1 MNFFLL
7 ILIIISSVLVNA
19 NNHFEQKIAKISSPY
34 EQAMKLLENKIPVAN
49 VENNAKFIFDFF
61 NLTNLY
67 TKRNIKKFKQ
77 SLAAIKKLSTR
88 KNISSEQTIFANV
101 LILKLENIQQFIIEH
116 AGEHYAHKIYNQI
129 ESIYHDI
136 ETENVN
142 ILDELSFLN
151 PKNNRALYHFVKKIH
166 LDIRRLTALLSLE
179 NVTDTTIIK
188 IDNLLKKISILKE
201 KIMETPIYKQQL
213 RKTRWLKACGIVFV
227 PMALFVPLVVLVGC
241 LSPLSLIITIPELII
256 VAPILGLLY
265 ASLIVSIVTTI
276 QDVKEAEKYEIPV
289 ESRSIFSLV
298 AWQGWVIFIGV
309 RIPIFISAII

>member
-1 MNFFLL
+1 
-7 ILIIISSVLVNA
+7 
-19 NNHFEQKIAKISSPY
+19 
-34 EQAMKLLENKIPVAN
+34 
-49 VENNAKFIFDFF
+49 
-61 NLTNLY
+61 
-67 TKRNIKKFKQ
+67 
-77 SLAAIKKLSTR
+77 
-88 KNISSEQTIFANV
+88 
-101 LILKLENIQQFIIEH
+101 
-116 AGEHYAHKIYNQI
+116 
-129 ESIYHDI
+129 
-136 ETENVN
+136 
-142 ILDELSFLN
+142 
-151 PKNNRALYHFVKKIH
+151 
-166 LDIRRLTALLSLE
+166 
-179 NVTDTTIIK
+179 
-188 IDNLLKKISILKE
+188 
-201 KIMETPIYKQQL
+201 METPIYKQQL